1 MQARHLK
8 SLWEIRFS
16 KILNQEKESYLLYKR
31 ILEEHGVLLEGT
43 QAKESLEG
51 ILKDNL
57 RHVRVASRLVRMVR
71 QKKTARGE
79 A

>member
-1 MQARHLK
+1 MK

-43 QAKESLEG
+43 QAKEALEG

-71 QKKTARGE
+71 QKKVARGE

>member
-31 ILEEHGVLLEGT
+31 ILEEHGLLLEGT

-51 ILKDNL
+51 ILNDNL

-71 QKKTARGE
+71 QKKMARGE